1 MSESDDWIPVA
12 VRKVW
17 PLEADFTT
25 WLAGNLDML
34 SAEIGIDLELIQEE
48 TTLPGNIRVDILA
61 RVAGTG
67 EYVVI
72 ENQMEDSDNDHFAGL
87 LHYASHSDSRI
98 LILVA
103 GEITHW
109 YRRTMDW
116 LNDLDGVA
124 IYGVEMSA
132 WSKGERVE
140 RRLKVVAGPNH
151 RSEWHGYTYPA
162 AKRTYL
168 DFFQPVV
175 AKLSEEG
182 IANTSVAKASNN
194 QTFPSG
200 FPGIAYNI
208 GFFHSFRGHPSL
220 DVYLW
225 IAKGDRERNKEIFD
239 ALFQYREEVESELQG
254 VGWDRRDNQR
264 MCSIYLIKPGSIW
277 ESEETLA
284 ALQTWALDK
293 LPKLKRALQP
303 RLEKVMSE
311 LEPAYPETTP

>member
-1 MSESDDWIPVA
+1 MPESGDWTPLE

-25 WLAGNLDML
+25 WLAGNLDIL
-34 SAEIGIDLELIQEE
+34 SAEIGVDLELIQEE
-48 TTLPGNIRVDILA
+48 TTLPGNMRVDILA
-61 RVAGTG
+61 RVAGSG

-87 LHYASHSDSRI
+87 LHYASHSDSRL

-116 LNDLDGVA
+116 LNDLGEVA

-132 WSKGERVE
+132 RSKGDQVE
-140 RRLKVVAGPNH
+140 RILNIVAGPNH
-151 RSEWHGYTYPA
+151 RSEWLGYTYPA

-168 DFFQPVV
+168 DFFRPVV

-182 IANTSVAKASNN
+182 IADTSVAKASNN

-200 FPGIAYNI
+200 FPGIGYNV
-208 GFFHSFRGHPSL
+208 GFWHSFGRSPSL

-225 IAKGDRERNKEIFD
+225 IGTPDRSRNKEIFD
-239 ALFQYREEVESELQG
+239 AMYRFREEIECELPG
-254 VGWDRRDNQR
+254 VGWDRKDNQSA
-264 MCSIYLIKPGSIW
+264 CSVYFIKRGSIW
-277 ESEETLA
+277 ESEETFA

-293 LPKLKRALQP
+293 LPKLKCALQP

-311 LEPAYPETTP
+311 LESAYPEIP